1 MKVLFLDPTLGVKMA
16 SRLHETHVLA
26 WQKLTNYTR
35 RARAQPRPQNK
46 SKNSSGATF
55 WLEAARLAEKLIKL
69 LPSLGSP
76 GLPWAPL
83 ASPGCP
89 WGGRSVIPLGFP
101 GLPWTHTHLGSPG
114 LPWVPLEGRSDA
126 NWGQTYQKLLQLA
139 TKRIQ
144 NE

>member
-16 SRLHETHVLA
+16 SRLHGAHVLA
-26 WQKLTNYTR
+26 RQKLTNYTR
-35 RARAQPRPQNK
+35 RARAQPRPQNEP
-46 SKNSSGATF
+46 KNASGATF
-55 WLEAARLAEKLIKL
+55 WLEAATLAEKLIK

-89 WGGRSVIPLGFP
+89 WEGRSVISLGFP
-101 GLPWTHTHLGSPG
+101 GLPWAPLGSPG
-114 LPWVPLEGRSDA
+114 FSSVPMDGRSDA
-126 NWGQTYQKLLQLA
+126 NLSQTYQKWLQLA
-139 TKRIQ
+139 PKRLQ